1 MGAFERVF
9 EIVMKKYPGYTVD
22 EICEA
27 EGIEIRR
34 DEMGKGYFGLYTNLY
49 GRAVINV
56 RPDLSLQEAAEV
68 KSHEL
73 YHHVCLQLVDNPVGY
88 NLVTERRC
96 ASPFLSFYMRKEER
110 DADIFTAYFLCPDVS
125 DCETYYD
132 IMRKYN
138 RSKPV
143 AKLRMVAEK
152 LRLYGGLGNG
162 LSKKEG

>member
-1 MGAFERVF
+1 MGAIERVF
-9 EIVMKKYPGYTVD
+9 EIVMTKYRGYTVD

-27 EGIEIRR
+27 EGIEIRS

-49 GRAVINV
+49 GKAVINV
-56 RPDLSLQEAAEV
+56 RPDLSLQEMVEV

-73 YHHVCLQLVDNPVGY
+73 FHHFCLQLVDNPVGY
-88 NLVTERRC
+88 NLLTELRC

-110 DADIFTAYFLCPDVS
+110 DADIFAAYFLCPDVS
-125 DCETYYD
+125 DCNDYYD

-152 LRLYGGLGNG
+152 LRLYGGPGNG
-162 LSKKEG
+162 FSEEER

>member
-73 YHHVCLQLVDNPVGY
+73 YHHVCLLLVDNPVGY
-88 NLVTERRC
+88 NLATERRC
-96 ASPFLSFYMRKEER
+96 ASPFLSFYRRTEER
-110 DADIFTAYFLCPDVS
+110 EADIFAAYFLCPDVS

-152 LRLYGGLGNG
+152 LRLYGGPGNG
-162 LSKKEG
+162 FSEEER

>member
-1 MGAFERVF
+1 MFA
-9 EIVMKKYPGYTVD
+9 
-22 EICEA
+22 
-27 EGIEIRR
+27 
-34 DEMGKGYFGLYTNLY
+34 
-49 GRAVINV
+49 
-56 RPDLSLQEAAEV
+56 
-68 KSHEL
+68 
-73 YHHVCLQLVDNPVGY
+73 
-88 NLVTERRC
+88 
-96 ASPFLSFYMRKEER
+96 
-110 DADIFTAYFLCPDVS
+110 AYFLCPDVS